1 MEDFLVIVQFPNKVK
16 MYFVASDL
24 FEVVDK
30 RAKSVVGENSDEQ
43 LNVQSPGI
51 TFTMLLR

>member
-1 MEDFLVIVQFPNKVK
+1 
-16 MYFVASDL
+16 MYIAVSDL

-43 LNVQSPGI
+43 PNVRGPGI
-51 TFTMLLR
+51 SFIVLLPLL

>member
-1 MEDFLVIVQFPNKVK
+1 

-43 LNVQSPGI
+43 PNVRSPGI
-51 TFTMLLR
+51 AFILLLCLL